1 VRRSR
6 SERPRRGDP
15 RQTLTFTSPGGTIR
29 VTTAP
34 LDSGQGI
41 PPDHLAHIFD
51 PFYRVTAGGAR
62 FELEL
67 PSATLLEP
75 ASVP

>member
-1 VRRSR
+1 
-6 SERPRRGDP
+6 
-15 RQTLTFTSPGGTIR
+15 

>member
-1 VRRSR
+1 
-6 SERPRRGDP
+6 
-15 RQTLTFTSPGGTIR
+15 

-34 LDSGQGI
+34 LEGGAGVRLSVEDSRQGI

>member
-1 VRRSR
+1 MRLSVEDSR
-6 SERPRRGDP
+6 
-15 RQTLTFTSPGGTIR
+15 
-29 VTTAP
+29 
-34 LDSGQGI
+34 QGI